1 MSGPAGPRSVGAAL
15 RFYYSRLAAG
25 RLRGIDPEP
34 RDAPAPDR
42 RSYPGAEHDTLFR
55 LGLIGALLRTEPW
68 VDSQGRLCRPV
79 VSADQSALLFRIYGP
94 PGLDPGELSR
104 REIAALEA
112 VERRLGRRMLARGII
127 RPDEVIDG
135 FGELVAFLTAS
146 PPTVRRLMKKY
157 PVRRLGGRRLVTLK
171 SWVEQWIDD
180 LPVRYRSRWRAYGRL
195 EG

>member
-1 MSGPAGPRSVGAAL
+1 MAGPRSVGAAL

-25 RLRGIDPEP
+25 RLRGVELKPP
-34 RDAPAPDR
+34 DAEAPDR
-42 RSYPGAEHDTLFR
+42 RPYPWAEHETLFL

-68 VDSQGRLCRPV
+68 VDSQGRIRRPV
-79 VSADQSALLFRIYGP
+79 VSADQSALLCRIYGP
-94 PGLDPGELSR
+94 PGLDPGDLNR
-104 REIAALEA
+104 REIAVLEA

-127 RPDEVIDG
+127 CPDEVIDG
-135 FGELVAFLTAS
+135 FGELVDFLKAS
-146 PPTVRRLMKKY
+146 PPTVRRLLTKY

-171 SWVEQWIDD
+171 SWVEQWIDG